1 MRNGKEVGMDVRGGG
16 KEPGDEEE
24 GKTVIGIYC
33 LKE

>member
-1 MRNGKEVGMDVRGGG
+1 VGMDVRGGG